1 MDLSAL
7 LPVIDEAVGLDR
19 FRRRMSEAGPLLLG
33 VSDGAKAAVLAA
45 LARDATRPML
55 VIVPRPQHAD
65 ALADELASWLG
76 GADASR
82 VVLYPERDA
91 LPFERLAPDPDDVR
105 RRLQVIDALAAVAI
119 APPVIVACAA
129 AVAQRTVAGDAA
141 RRATVAVVR
150 GERTPQ
156 HDLLRA
162 LDAGGYRFEPE
173 VTAPG
178 EAARRGGIID
188 VWPPSEDL
196 PLRVELFGDDVESI
210 RTFDPATQRSSGP
223 REAARIG
230 PAREL
235 TADAGPMRRL
245 AAALQTGGLSGDT
258 RDRFE
263 RDLESLRA
271 GGPFEGDGFY
281 APFLLEATLLD
292 HLPPDTLLV
301 LDEPADIAS
310 VQVERDGQASEARRE
325 LELRHELPRGL
336 PEPHVPWPRLRD
348 AIDAHPH
355 RLSLSRWA
363 TGEAESPEQGAA
375 VRLPFGPAAAYGGRL
390 RALADELAQTLR
402 RGQQVVIV
410 STQSRRLSELLEEH
424 GVYANLAEAIAA
436 PKLGRGALTIIHGS
450 LPHGW
455 SVGEDGGGLTLLTD
469 AEVFGF
475 SKQRRAPP
483 RKGASR
489 EAFLADLKPG
499 EFVVHIE
506 HGIAKFAG
514 LVRKRIA
521 GGPTGADG
529 SDGAAAD
536 FEREYLELQY
546 ADGDRL
552 FVPTE
557 QVDRVSRY
565 VGPGD
570 HRPSLTRLG
579 SQEWPRAKARVR
591 RAVQE
596 LARELL
602 QLYAARQVAAGHAF
616 GPDTAWQTELEASF
630 PYIETADQVA
640 VIRDVKTDMEEAQP
654 MDRLVCGD
662 VGYGK
667 TEVAV
672 RAAFK
677 AVMDGRQAA
686 VLVPTT
692 VLAQQH
698 FTTFRER
705 LAGFPV
711 RVEML
716 SRFRSE
722 RDQRRIVAD
731 AAAGSVDIVIGTH
744 RLLQRDVSF
753 KDLGLVVIDEEQRF
767 GVAHKERLKKMRQ
780 EVDVLTLTATPIPR
794 TLNMALT
801 GIRDMSTIETPPEER
816 LPIKTYVTEFD
827 DHLVREAIIRELE
840 RGGQVYFVHNRVHN
854 IELVA
859 RKLREV
865 VPEADVLVGHGQMH
879 EDQLERVMLDF
890 TAGKADVLVCTTI
903 IESGLDIPNVNT
915 IIINNADRFGLA
927 QLYQLRGRVGRSAA
941 RAYAYLLY
949 EKHRALSDVA
959 QKRLQAI
966 FEATELG
973 AGFQIAL
980 HDLEIR
986 GAGNLLGAEQSGQIG
1001 AVGFDLYV
1009 KLLADAVEGL
1019 KALAKGE
1026 PPPPSKIQQPVT
1038 IDVPLAAFIPE
1049 SYIGDLNLRLS
1060 LYQRMASA
1068 GAPDAADDLER
1079 ELRDRFGPPPL
1090 PVRNLL
1096 YIVRVRALAA
1106 RAHVGAIAREERA
1119 AGRPVLLVR
1128 SQDDAAITARMPP
1141 GQKRELERMDGVS
1154 VGRAHLRIDTAL
1166 PGDAW
1171 RDGLL
1176 RVLEVLAGV
1185 APVPA

>member
-7 LPVIDEAVGLDR
+7 LPVVDEAVRLDR
-19 FRRRMSEAGPLLLG
+19 LRRRMSGAEPLMLG
-33 VSDGAKAAVLAA
+33 ISDGAKAVVLAA
-45 LARDATRPML
+45 LRTHDGAAPML
-55 VIVPRPQHAD
+55 VVVPRPQHAQM
-65 ALADELASWLG
+65 LVEELRSWLG
-76 GADASR
+76 VVEGSR
-82 VVLYPERDA
+82 VLLYPERDA
-91 LPFERLAPDPDDVR
+91 LPYERLTPDPEDVQQ
-105 RRLQVIDALAAVAI
+105 RLQAVEALAAAAVS
-119 APPVIVACAA
+119 PPIVVACATA
-129 AVAQRTVAGDAA
+129 IAQRTIAPDAA
-141 RRATVAVVR
+141 RRATVALVR

-156 HDLLRA
+156 RALLEA

-178 EAARRGGIID
+178 EASRRGGIID

-196 PLRVELFGDDVESI
+196 PLRIELFGDDVESI
-210 RTFDPATQRSSGP
+210 RTFDPSSQRSAGL

-235 TADAGPMRRL
+235 VASDGAGDRMRHLASGLRL
-245 AAALQTGGLSGDT
+245 AGLAT
-258 RDRFE
+258 EARDRFAA
-263 RDLESLRA
+263 DIESLQ
-271 GGPFEGDGFY
+271 EGVAFDGDDAY
-281 APFLLEATLLD
+281 APFLLESTLLD
-292 HLPPDTLLV
+292 HLPDDTLLV
-301 LDEPADIAS
+301 LDEPADAAA
-310 VQVERDGQASEARRE
+310 VQLERDQQARDGRRD
-325 LELRHELPRGL
+325 LEQRHELPHGM
-336 PEPHVPWPRLRD
+336 PEPHVAWPQLQAAFD
-348 AIDAHPH
+348 ARPR

-363 TGEAESPEQGAA
+363 TGDAETTEAASAI
-375 VRLPFGPAAAYGGRL
+375 RLPFGSAAAYGGRL
-390 RALADELAQTLR
+390 RALADELAQVLR

-410 STQSRRLSELLEEH
+410 SAQSRRLSELLEEH
-424 GVYANLAEAIAA
+424 DVFANVTDALAQ
-436 PKLGRGALTIIHGS
+436 PPLGRGGLTIINGS

-455 SVGEDGGGLTLLTD
+455 SVGEEGAGLTLLTD

-489 EAFLADLKPG
+489 EGFLADLRPG

-506 HGIAKFAG
+506 HGIARFAG
-514 LVRKRIA
+514 LVRRRL
-521 GGPTGADG
+521 G
-529 SDGAAAD
+529 SDGVESE
-536 FEREYLELQY
+536 FEREYLELHY
-546 ADGDRL
+546 AEGDRL

-565 VGPGD
+565 VGPGE

-596 LARELL
+596 LAKELL
-602 QLYAARQVAAGHAF
+602 QLYARRQVATGHAF
-616 GPDTAWQTELEASF
+616 GADTAWQAELEAAF
-630 PYIETADQVA
+630 PYVETADQVGA
-640 VIRDVKTDMEEAQP
+640 IRDVKDDMEAPRP

-677 AVMDGRQAA
+677 AVMDGMQVA

-698 FTTFRER
+698 LATFRER
-705 LAGFPV
+705 LGGFPLKL
-711 RVEML
+711 EML

-722 RDQRRIVAD
+722 RDQRRVV
-731 AAAGSVDIVIGTH
+731 AAAASGNVDIVIGTH
-744 RLLQRDVSF
+744 RLLQKDVTF
-753 KDLGLVVIDEEQRF
+753 KNLGLVIVDEEQRF
-767 GVAHKERLKKMRQ
+767 GVAHKERLKQMRS

-801 GIRDMSTIETPPEER
+801 GIRDLSSIETPPEQR
-816 LPIKTYVTEFD
+816 LPITTYVTEFD
-827 DHLVREAIIRELE
+827 DHLVREAITRELE

-859 RKLREV
+859 RKLRDV
-865 VPEADVLVGHGQMH
+865 VPEADILIGHGQMP

-890 TAGKADVLVCTTI
+890 TAAKADVLVCTTI

-915 IIINNADRFGLA
+915 IIINDADRFGLA

-949 EKHRALSDVA
+949 EKHRALSEVA

-1001 AVGFDLYV
+1001 TVGFDLYV
-1009 KLLADAVEGL
+1009 KLLGDAVEGL

-1026 PPPPSKIQQPVT
+1026 EPPPSKIQPPIT
-1038 IDVPLAAFIPE
+1038 IDVPLAAFVPE
-1049 SYIGDLNLRLS
+1049 SYVEDLNLRLS
-1060 LYQRMASA
+1060 LYQRMAA
-1068 GAPDAADDLER
+1068 VEALDGADDLER
-1079 ELRDRFGPPPL
+1079 ELNDRFGPPPT
-1090 PVRNLL
+1090 PVRHLL
-1096 YIVRVRALAA
+1096 YIVRLRAQAK
-1106 RAHVGAIAREERA
+1106 RAGIAAIAREERA
-1119 AGRPVLLVR
+1119 DGRAMLILR
-1128 SQDDAAITARMPP
+1128 SQHEADITADLPAPAR
-1141 GQKRELERMDGVS
+1141 RDLERADGVTL
-1154 VGRAHLRIDTAL
+1154 GRAQLRLDLAL
-1166 PGDAW
+1166 VGERWPDALV
-1171 RDGLL
+1171 D
-1176 RVLEVLAGV
+1176 VLEMLAGV
-1185 APVPA
+1185 AAAA